1 MLNLPIFVSSKTG
14 YNSVAVIKVTLKCAV
29 CFPFFKRSNFLKL
42 LVFVLKGFSSVGDR
56 HQLVK
61 ACSHQRHIPKRKRK
75 HKAVHTSDASNAND
89 ADEDGFGPVSAS
101 IIWGA
106 RANAVNAKCAARKTK
121 KLLSPSTSDYFHNCF
136 YCSCVSVYACVCVA
150 SVIHAFTVNGSDVTI
165 VITSF

>member
-61 ACSHQRHIPKRKRK
+61 ACSHQRHITKRKRK

-106 RANAVNAKCAARKTK
+106 RANAVNAKCAARKKK
-121 KLLSPSTSDYFHNCF
+121 KLFFLRLRLRQITFTIVFIALASPSTLVF
-136 YCSCVSVYACVCVA
+136 A
-150 SVIHAFTVNGSDVTI
+150 SLV
-165 VITSF
+165 